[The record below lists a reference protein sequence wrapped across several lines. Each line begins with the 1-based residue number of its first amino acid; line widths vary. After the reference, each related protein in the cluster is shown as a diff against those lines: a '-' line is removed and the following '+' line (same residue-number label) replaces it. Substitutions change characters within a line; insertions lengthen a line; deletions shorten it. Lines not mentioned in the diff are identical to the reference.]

1 MPIKID
7 WKNDTHEWWPKLE
20 DIQFTQR
27 LNSVP
32 LDQIERYVQMKKSVK
47 KGDKIVCINN
57 QDYDMPLNKI
67 YEVYQVFIDENWL
80 LWVQLKNHNQE
91 KYGDYDFYPFEPY
104 FITLKEQRK
113 QKLRSL
119 NKI

>member
-1 MPIKID
+1 MSID
-7 WKNDTHEWWPKLE
+7 PKKLIDLLDSLE
-20 DIQFTQR
+20 DIPSALR

-32 LDQIERYVQMKKSVK
+32 LYQIEKYVQMKKSVK

-57 QDYDMPLNKI
+57 QDYDMPLNKV
-67 YEVYQVFIDENWL
+67 YEVYQVFIDEKWL

-91 KYGDYDFYPFEPY
+91 KYGDYDFYPFEPH

-113 QKLRSL
+113 QKLGKL